1 MLERSFPVSSPD
13 DEILEVTDAD
23 IRRKQMSSLD
33 TSRSEGAEP
42 DTAAKRNITCP
53 ICMDDEST
61 VSILGS
67 FLIKHLA
74 RVKQTT
80 MKCAACFAK
89 FLQDD
94 LKAMLHVL
102 PLTFKPLSQ
111 QINVLQV
118 HGVNTD

>member
-33 TSRSEGAEP
+33 TSSGEGAEP

-67 FLIKHLA
+67 FLA
-74 RVKQTT
+74 RVKRTTKMCSLFCKISAKRLKSNVARFASYIQTS
-80 MKCAACFAK
+80 
-89 FLQDD
+89 
-94 LKAMLHVL
+94 
-102 PLTFKPLSQ
+102 LTTNQLVASC
-111 QINVLQV
+111 
-118 HGVNTD
+118 VNTDF

>member
-33 TSRSEGAEP
+33 TSSSEGAEP

-67 FLIKHLA
+67 FLA
-74 RVKQTT
+74 RVKRTTKMCSLFCKISAKRLKSNVARFASYIQTS
-80 MKCAACFAK
+80 
-89 FLQDD
+89 
-94 LKAMLHVL
+94 
-102 PLTFKPLSQ
+102 LTTNQLVASC
-111 QINVLQV
+111 
-118 HGVNTD
+118 VNTDF

>member
-23 IRRKQMSSLD
+23 IRRKQMSSVD
-33 TSRSEGAEP
+33 TSSSEGGEP

-80 MKCAACFAK
+80 KMCSLFCKISAK
-89 FLQDD
+89 RLE
-94 LKAMLHVL
+94 
-102 PLTFKPLSQ
+102 S
-111 QINVLQV
+111 NVARF
-118 HGVNTD
+118 DCYI

>member
-1 MLERSFPVSSPD
+1 MVERSFPVSSPD

-33 TSRSEGAEP
+33 TSSSEGGEP

-80 MKCAACFAK
+80 KMCSLFCKISAKRLESNVARFASYILNLSHNKSTCCK
-89 FLQDD
+89 FT
-94 LKAMLHVL
+94 V
-102 PLTFKPLSQ
+102 
-111 QINVLQV
+111 
-118 HGVNTD
+118 

>member
-23 IRRKQMSSLD
+23 IRRKQMSSVD
-33 TSRSEGAEP
+33 TSSSEGGEP

-67 FLIKHLA
+67 FLA
-74 RVKQTT
+74 TVKRTT
-80 MKCAACFAK
+80 KMCSLFCKISAK
-89 FLQDD
+89 RL
-94 LKAMLHVL
+94 
-102 PLTFKPLSQ
+102 
-111 QINVLQV
+111 
-118 HGVNTD
+118 

>member
-33 TSRSEGAEP
+33 TSSSEGAEP

-67 FLIKHLA
+67 FLA
-74 RVKQTT
+74 RVKRTT
-80 MKCAACFAK
+80 FAK
-89 FLQDD
+89 FLQND
-94 LKAMLHVL
+94 LEAMLHVL

-111 QINVLQV
+111 QINLLQV
-118 HGVNTD
+118 V